1 MRRRRSF
8 WFGLASLL
16 FSIGWANAQ
25 DVVVHG
31 GFLIDSLGIGDIG
44 GYYLTARYPSAR
56 NILFP
61 DSTYNFAPFE
71 YERRHYSPTLTRD
84 GVSYDS
90 VVYYLSTFE
99 VDKIQTLS
107 LPVYEPGALDTTT
120 YLSPRDTIRLVELV
134 KMLPDTLAVQNL
146 PLKTNTA
153 YELVPFLFNY
163 PVLFIVVGI
172 LLVITIAGWLLFGKR
187 IRKYYRLKRMEKA
200 YQKFVGSFSNEIEQ
214 LRQAF
219 SPVRT
224 EQALV
229 AWKRYMEQLE
239 MRPYTKLTARET
251 MRMANSESLG
261 MHLKTIDGAI
271 YGHNTQVVEPLEQLK
286 DFAHGSF
293 TRKMQEV
300 KHG

>member
-1 MRRRRSF
+1 MRRRGF
-8 WFGLASLL
+8 WFGILWLL
-16 FSIGWANAQ
+16 ISSGWANAQ

-31 GFLIDSLGIGDIG
+31 GFLVDSLGIGDIG

-61 DSTYNFAPFE
+61 DSTFNFAPFE
-71 YERRHYSPTLTRD
+71 YERRHYSPTVTHN
-84 GVSYDS
+84 GISYDS
-90 VVYYLSTFE
+90 VVYYVSTFE

-107 LPVYEPGALDTTT
+107 LPVLEPGALDTAT
-120 YLSPRDTIRLVELV
+120 YVSPRDTIRLVELV
-134 KMLPDTLAVQNL
+134 KVLPDTLAVQNL

-163 PVLFIVVGI
+163 PVLLIVLAI
-172 LLVITIAGWLLFGKR
+172 LLVLAVGGWLLFGKR

-200 YQKFVGSFSNEIEQ
+200 YQKFAASFSNEIEQ
-214 LRQAF
+214 LRQTF
-219 SPVRT
+219 SPART

-251 MRMANSESLG
+251 MRMAKNESLG

-293 TRKMQEV
+293 TRKIQEV